1 MQIQKY
7 IYAVILSCLMAIPLS
22 ARERTFYD
30 SKSNIVCITGDY
42 ELLAYGNK
50 YRKVE
55 VTLPREFST
64 YTAKQLTEALNNGDY
79 GKMIL
84 DYLFCYNG
92 TSLSEDRLKELAMQN
107 VLKSDDERAS
117 IGVISKENILKE
129 DYLPILEN
137 NYIFIITHSVTGKK
151 IKYKWNVFKVEIN
164 QEILDQVFNSWNDM
178 GKYNQIKVPVSFVSS
193 DKAAVNKDIQ
203 SGITSLKKK
212 TKRKI
217 SFKVP
222 AFAIRGQ
229 VIGRSPFLANI
240 GSAYGLHECD
250 KVAIYRTKEKKG
262 KMYSSKVSTTRAS
275 DVSDSTVVLYTFA
288 GGRASYK
295 KGDVAV
301 YKPSSNTSISVT
313 GEYMDH
319 SYGLSIGGDYRLSLS
334 RFGMSQYIILKLGA
348 GVYENFDKRIYLTDI
363 GNIVRSP
370 YYMNAGL
377 GYGLGFE
384 FAHCLEIEPYLMAQ
398 WERLNFTRKS
408 GSGTDNIYHDS
419 YDNEEKEIWTKAVR
433 LPVGVKLNLNIF
445 YPLQLTVG
453 GEYIFNFDVDK
464 VKDDDNTKSH
474 PERFFFGPTGY
485 KRSGLNLYA
494 GFRLNF

>member
-50 YRKVE
+50 YHKVE
-55 VTLPREFST
+55 VELPREFST

-137 NYIFIITHSVTGKK
+137 NYIFIITHSETGEKK
-151 IKYKWNVFKVEIN
+151 RWNVFKVEIN

-193 DKAAVNKDIQ
+193 NKAAMNKDIL
-203 SGITSLKKK
+203 SGIISLKKK

-217 SFKVP
+217 SYKVP

-229 VIGRSPFLANI
+229 VLSRHPFKMNI
-240 GSAYGLHECD
+240 GSEVGIKNRD
-250 KVAIYRTKEKKG
+250 QFVIYRAKEKNG
-262 KMYSSKVSTTRAS
+262 KMYSSRVCTTRS
-275 DVSDSTVVLYTFA
+275 CNVKDSVSNLYTFA
-288 GGRASYK
+288 GGQASYK

-301 YKPSSNTSISVT
+301 YQPSSNTSISVT

-334 RFGMSQYIILKLGA
+334 RSGMSQYIIWKLGA

-370 YYMNAGL
+370 YYINGGL

-384 FAHCLEIEPYLMAQ
+384 FAHCLEIAPYLMAQ
-398 WERLNFTRKS
+398 WEGLFFSRKS
-408 GSGTDNIYHDS
+408 GSFDNDYKSNHD
-419 YDNEEKEIWTKAVR
+419 YNIEKEEDIETNAVR
-433 LPVGVKLNLNIF
+433 LPVGVKLNLNIL

-453 GEYIFNFDVDK
+453 GEYIFNFDVEK

-474 PERFFFGPTGY
+474 PDRFFFGPTGY

>member
-1 MQIQKY
+1 MKIQKY
-7 IYAVILSCLMAIPLS
+7 IYAVILSCLMVIPLS
-22 ARERTFYD
+22 AREKTFYN

-42 ELLAYGNK
+42 KLLAYGNK
-50 YRKVE
+50 YRKVK

-64 YTAKQLTEALNNGDY
+64 YTAKQLTEALNNEGY
-79 GKMIL
+79 GKQIL

-92 TSLSEDRLKELAMQN
+92 TSLSEDRLKGLAMQN
-107 VLKSDDERAS
+107 VMKSDDERAS

-137 NYIFIITHSVTGKK
+137 NYIFILTHSGT
-151 IKYKWNVFKVEIN
+151 KYKWNVFKVEIN

-193 DKAAVNKDIQ
+193 DKAAVDEDIQ
-203 SGITSLKKK
+203 TGRISLKKK
-212 TKRKI
+212 TKRNI

-262 KMYSSKVSTTRAS
+262 KMYSSKVSTTR
-275 DVSDSTVVLYTFA
+275 VSEVTDSTVVLYTFA
-288 GGRASYK
+288 GGQASYK

-301 YKPSSNTSISVT
+301 YQPSSNTSISVT

-319 SYGLSIGGDYRLSLS
+319 SYGLSIGGDYRLALS
-334 RFGMSQYIILKLGA
+334 RFGMSQYIIWKLGA

-370 YYMNAGL
+370 YYMNVGL

-398 WERLNFTRKS
+398 WESLYFKRKS
-408 GSGTDNIYHDS
+408 GSGTDNIYHYS

-433 LPVGVKLNLNIF
+433 LPVGVKLNLNIL

-453 GEYIFNFDVDK
+453 GEYIFNFDVEK
-464 VKDDDNTKSH
+464 AEDDDNTKSH
-474 PERFFFGPTGY
+474 PDRFFFGPTGY